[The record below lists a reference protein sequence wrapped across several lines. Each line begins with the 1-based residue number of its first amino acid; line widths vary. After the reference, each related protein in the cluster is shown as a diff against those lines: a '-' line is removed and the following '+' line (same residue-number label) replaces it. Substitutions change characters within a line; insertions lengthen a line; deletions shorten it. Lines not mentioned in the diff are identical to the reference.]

1 MALVRQPSAAA
12 KREAWAFHLFISPW
26 LIGFIVFTLFPVVA
40 SLALSFTKYNVSQ
53 PPVWIGLK
61 NYRDALTVDPSFF
74 LSLRVTWV
82 YSLASIPLQL
92 SLGLIIALL
101 LNADIPLV
109 SVWRTLYY
117 LPSVLSGVAV
127 AVLWTLIF
135 HPSSGILNQILA
147 KFGVTG
153 PLWLY
158 SKDWALPALI
168 IMSLWGVGGSMII
181 YLSSLQGVPTT
192 LYEAATI
199 DGANGW
205 KRFWNITLPMITPV
219 VFFNLIMGIISS
231 LQTFTNAFVMTE
243 GGPENATLFFGL
255 KLYYAAF
262 RDIRMGY
269 ASMMAW
275 VLFIIIMLLTLAV
288 VKSSE
293 AWVYYEGSV
302 KR

>member
-1 MALVRQPSAAA
+1 
-12 KREAWAFHLFISPW
+12 
-26 LIGFIVFTLFPVVA
+26 
-40 SLALSFTKYNVSQ
+40 
-53 PPVWIGLK
+53 
-61 NYRDALTVDPSFF
+61 
-74 LSLRVTWV
+74 
-82 YSLASIPLQL
+82 
-92 SLGLIIALL
+92 
-101 LNADIPLV
+101 
-109 SVWRTLYY
+109 RTLYY